1 MAYTCG
7 SSIYVSLHV
16 SGVYTTIHI
25 RQHTDNVD
33 EATGKTQINRDGL
46 FLTTDEFSSLLY
58 QLNAIE
64 KSFTNEQND
73 NASKCYTPSSLSKR
87 KLSIDADQSAMV
99 TPPCKV
105 SKKDD
110 SIKQWY
116 ASKVKSIIENKLKE
130 DCFSCLMELPD
141 SHICQTHVNDA
152 SHKYLEKF
160 FNSVVD
166 DIDIKLAIADLNLS
180 TSKSR
185 TITSLV
191 KRKSWRQAVQSI
203 IIQNKTD

>member
-1 MAYTCG
+1 M
-7 SSIYVSLHV
+7 
-16 SGVYTTIHI
+16 
-25 RQHTDNVD
+25 D
-33 EATGKTQINRDGL
+33 
-46 FLTTDEFSSLLY
+46 
-58 QLNAIE
+58 
-64 KSFTNEQND
+64 
-73 NASKCYTPSSLSKR
+73 
-87 KLSIDADQSAMV
+87 
-99 TPPCKV
+99 
-105 SKKDD
+105 
-110 SIKQWY
+110 
-116 ASKVKSIIENKLKE
+116 
-130 DCFSCLMELPD
+130 LPD

-160 FNSVVD
+160 FSSVVD

>member
-1 MAYTCG
+1 MK
-7 SSIYVSLHV
+7 S
-16 SGVYTTIHI
+16 TI
-25 RQHTDNVD
+25 Q
-33 EATGKTQINRDGL
+33 K
-46 FLTTDEFSSLLY
+46 
-58 QLNAIE
+58 
-64 KSFTNEQND
+64 
-73 NASKCYTPSSLSKR
+73 
-87 KLSIDADQSAMV
+87 KLQ
-99 TPPCKV
+99 
-105 SKKDD
+105 
-110 SIKQWY
+110 
-116 ASKVKSIIENKLKE
+116 E

-152 SHKYLEKF
+152 SHKYLEKI